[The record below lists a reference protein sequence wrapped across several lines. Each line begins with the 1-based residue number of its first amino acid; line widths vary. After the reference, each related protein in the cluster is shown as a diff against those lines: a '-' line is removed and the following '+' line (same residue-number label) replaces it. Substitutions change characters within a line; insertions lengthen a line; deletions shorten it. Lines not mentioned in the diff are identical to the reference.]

1 MGNMWFWWIMF
12 FAGLLIPAAMVIFG
26 RVMWKHPSKEI
37 GWGSMWHIHVAEKS
51 GNMGLCAAR
60 LRQTLVEGR
69 LDAAGHFGRRPAAVQ
84 GL

>member
-1 MGNMWFWWIMF
+1 MGDTWFWWIMF
-12 FAGLLIPAAMVIFG
+12 FAGLLIPVAMVIFG

-37 GWGSMWHIHVAEKS
+37 GWGSCGYRTAMSQK
-51 GNMGLCAAR
+51 NQGLCTAR
-60 LRQTLVEGR
+60 LRQDLVEGR